1 MDVCLCVF
9 SSILRKVAEGKVG
22 SLGIPCALTQ
32 MELSSVGRRSHLDAG
47 DGQFVAPSTG
57 GGPGEQFAGGEAGV
71 DDGFSWFFLEVAV
84 GSIVDDFQV
93 GVLSASCAVDGGA
106 ALESLG
112 VCCIVEIAVSAGFA
126 AGGGLV
132 TETGEVVDVVCGN
145 VGAGCLGGG
154 QLEGHA
160 EKGNQS

>member
-57 GGPGEQFAGGEAGV
+57 GGPGEQFAGGEAGI
-71 DDGFSWFFLEVAV
+71 DDGFS
-84 GSIVDDFQV
+84 
-93 GVLSASCAVDGGA
+93 
-106 ALESLG
+106 
-112 VCCIVEIAVSAGFA
+112 
-126 AGGGLV
+126 
-132 TETGEVVDVVCGN
+132 
-145 VGAGCLGGG
+145 
-154 QLEGHA
+154 
-160 EKGNQS
+160 